1 MRNEIFRRDQLKT
14 ILLAEPL
21 LLDDICYFWISFRQI
36 GHMEKGSL
44 QSGNTFFPA
53 LVSALDSYAAG

>member
-21 LLDDICYFWISFRQI
+21 HLDDICYFWISFRQI

-53 LVSALDSYAAG
+53 LESALISFTAE